1 MQTIQ
6 SKIEKE
12 PPPRPCKG
20 FNMRQNR
27 RQQKSVYGSF
37 WGLHQKVFEHKDMM
51 FHSFSNEEIDER
63 HHMCM
68 NQQMCA
74 TRLNHKMGNQMGR
87 SIYQWMAE
95 AFFDILDIHF
105 CSDCSAAQERLGRMM
120 GTGPHDPSCKAQPAG
135 HPTWS
140 PAAGSP
146 GECGAS

>member
-1 MQTIQ
+1 
-6 SKIEKE
+6 
-12 PPPRPCKG
+12 
-20 FNMRQNR
+20 
-27 RQQKSVYGSF
+27 
-37 WGLHQKVFEHKDMM
+37 
-51 FHSFSNEEIDER
+51 
-63 HHMCM
+63 M

-105 CSDCSAAQERLGRMM
+105 CSAAQERLGRMM
-120 GTGPHDPSCKAQPAG
+120 GTGPHDPSCKAQPAAG

-140 PAAGSP
+140 PAGGSP